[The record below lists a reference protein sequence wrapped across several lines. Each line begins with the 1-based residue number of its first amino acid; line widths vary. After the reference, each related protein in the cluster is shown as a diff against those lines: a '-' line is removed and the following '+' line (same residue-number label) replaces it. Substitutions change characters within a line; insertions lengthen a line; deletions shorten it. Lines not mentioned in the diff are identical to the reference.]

1 MEGSLPPAT
10 PGKRRRFGLMTT
22 IVSFV
27 VILDQLTKWQVVRSM
42 RLHESIPLISDNFSL
57 TYIRNSGAAF
67 GILAGSQAGF
77 RMVFFG
83 ITSVLALILL
93 GTIYARLSP
102 QDWVGQASVALIF
115 GGALG
120 NLIDRVRFGEVIDFL
135 DFSIAEYHWP
145 AFNVADS
152 AITIGV
158 ALLIGH
164 FFLQRTPHPHPLPA
178 SGEREG

>member
-1 MEGSLPPAT
+1 MLPEKTGLAQGPL
-10 PGKRRRFGLMTT
+10 PEQRRFGLMSI
-22 IVSFV
+22 IVSMV
-27 VILDQLTKWQVVRSM
+27 VVLDQFTKSQVAGGM
-42 RLHESIPLISDNFSL
+42 RLHDSIAIVPEFFHL

-67 GILAGSQAGF
+67 GILSGSQPGF

-83 ITSVLALILL
+83 VTSILALFLL

-102 QDWVGQASVALIF
+102 GDRMGQASVALIF

-120 NLIDRVRFGEVIDFL
+120 NLIDRVRIGEVIDFL
-135 DFSIAEYHWP
+135 DLSIAGYHWP

-158 ALLIGH
+158 GLLIGH
-164 FFLQRTPHPHPLPA
+164 FFLQEPDVSADTRA
-178 SGEREG
+178 S